1 MTDLIGIPVIDA
13 QHAGLF
19 DTFTRLQR
27 SDSDE
32 TLSEILTKL
41 GKQIQDHFHTEEIL
55 MRGMGL
61 PADMLHGH
69 VSAHNTIQEEL
80 AELHWHAMR
89 GKAKTIDEVVT
100 TVSAWVIHHLAE
112 YDFGLKPY
120 ISGFTDSMHCS
131 AAT

>member
-1 MTDLIGIPVIDA
+1 MKDLIGIPVIDA

-19 DTFTRLQR
+19 DTFARLQR

-61 PADMLHGH
+61 PDDMLHGH
-69 VSAHNTIQEEL
+69 FSAHNTIVEEL
-80 AELHWHAMR
+80 AELHWHAMNGR
-89 GKAKTIDEVVT
+89 AKTIDEVVT
-100 TVSAWVIHHLAE
+100 MVSAWVIQHLAE

-120 ISGFTDSMHCS
+120 INGFTDSMHYS